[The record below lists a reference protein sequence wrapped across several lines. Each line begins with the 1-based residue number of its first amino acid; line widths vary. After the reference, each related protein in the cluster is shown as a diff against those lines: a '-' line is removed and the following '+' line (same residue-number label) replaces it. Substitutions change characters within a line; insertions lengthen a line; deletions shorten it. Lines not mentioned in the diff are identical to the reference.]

1 MFKRTLPVT
10 TGNTGWG
17 RPLDIWENLAETS
30 NMGVEATINSHNIKT
45 KDFHGIQHYRL
56 LGVKKR

>member
-1 MFKRTLPVT
+1 MVQLNGLLQKRRDCCFKRTLPVT

-30 NMGVEATINSHNIKT
+30 KYGVEAN
-45 KDFHGIQHYRL
+45 Y
-56 LGVKKR
+56 